1 MSYSRRHDVFLSFS
15 GEDTGDTFTDHLYK
29 ALVDK
34 RISTFKD
41 DEKIEIGKPISPE
54 LLDAIEKSSM
64 AVIVLSRN
72 YASST
77 WCLEELA
84 AIIECMKEREMRV
97 LPIFYHVHPR
107 DVRHQRGTFAD
118 AFANHEIRFEKDLEI
133 VRKWR
138 NALSEVALSEVASL
152 SGCHLQKGAESTEF
166 IETIVNGIVLEL
178 EVQTLRKSLR
188 RYHSSSFE
196 PYSER
201 LRRRHSSSYIPSSS
215 RNRSSYIDH
224 FKFDDSAIPS
234 SSRNRSS
241 YIDHVKFDDSAIPS
255 SSRNRSS
262 YIDHFKFDDSA
273 IPSSSRNR
281 SSYIDH
287 VKFDDSAIPS
297 SSRNRSSYIDH
308 GFSESEPKEYDVF
321 LSFRGEETRDT
332 FTDHLYKALLDK
344 GISTFKDDEEIEIG
358 KLISAELLEAIK
370 KTSMAVIVFS
380 RDYASSTWCLE
391 ELATIMECRKEME
404 MRVLPIF
411 YHVDPSDVRHQR
423 GTFADAFAKHE
434 IRFEKDLENVRKWR
448 NALNEVASLSGR
460 HLQKGP
466 ESEFIETIV
475 NVIFRELSDELSIVD
490 EDNLIGIEYPVS
502 QLLDL
507 HLQTGL
513 YDDEVRFIGICGM
526 SGIGKTTLAR
536 VVFQRIRSEFQAC
549 SFLENVSAECN
560 VDALLEKLLS
570 DMKLRSEKDKWDAS
584 KGRAVIKNRLRFK
597 KVLIVLDDA
606 DKKEQLETLVG
617 NCDWFGMGSRIIIT
631 TRDKHLLI
639 SHGVPNDNIYMVKGL
654 NEYSKDLDL
663 KLFCLEAFGKP
674 DCGID
679 FLERCN
685 DFARYA
691 RKDFLDLC
699 LDFVGYASG
708 HPLALKV
715 LGSSL
720 FGKGRVVWQN
730 ARDKLEAIPNRD
742 IQKILQIGFDA
753 LDETQ
758 KKLFLDIACF
768 FNGDYKDRVIDLL
781 EGLGCYPTIDIE
793 TLVDKSLLT
802 SSGKRLRMHNLLQR
816 MGWEIVRCE
825 HRWNPEKWSRL
836 WLPNDILQVVEENTG
851 TDKVEGIM
859 LNTPSREA
867 QLNANAFS
875 KMKKL
880 GLLKICNVHLP
891 AGLEY
896 LSNKLH
902 LLEWHEYPLTSM
914 PNNFQPHNLVELIM
928 PRCCF
933 KQLPKG
939 FSNLNKLKVL
949 DLSNSQNLIRT
960 PDFSGFSNLQRLILQ
975 GCTRLSEV
983 HPSIEVLNRLV
994 LLNLKDCQSLVSL
1007 PNEINLES
1015 LKTVILSGC
1024 SSLIKFPEIGKNM
1037 KRLSE
1042 LYLDKTAIEEIPSS
1056 IRNLTGLT
1064 LLNLAGCKNHPS
1076 ESWNSLLYLSAL
1088 NSLVALDLSDCNLSD
1103 GAIPGDLSGLC
1114 SLESLILSGNNFTC
1128 LPDSISQLSTLKFL
1142 YLDNCSKLILL
1153 RNLPSSTQLV
1163 VMARE
1168 CSSLENCSN
1177 QVTVWTSDKTGFT
1190 IINCLSSVD
1199 DEESEVSFQD
1209 LLVQPRLMSYKEE
1222 PIQQCKQ
1229 WLKQLSRLTC
1239 TQIPN
1244 WFHHQNYGSSVS
1256 IPLSPDLSK
1265 NSRWRGIAVYT
1276 VFEVKKNLG
1285 NLSPGVHELIY
1296 HFDMRDGA
1304 DLEDCTIFFHSP
1316 KDQSGVDLY
1325 RLCLFIS
1332 HARFKDLLDRCS
1344 CISPSIS
1351 TNSPSVRF
1359 QACGARILY
1368 EHDMVE
1374 FIHILS
1380 QKGQGIRNPF

>member
-1 MSYSRRHDVFLSFS
+1 MYCSKRLRINHSSSYIRPLSIPSSSRNLSSYIDPYSKVYDVFLSFR
-15 GEDTGDTFTDHLYK
+15 GEDTRNNFTDHLYQ

-34 RISTFKD
+34 GISTFKD
-41 DEKIEIGKPISPE
+41 DEKIEIGIPISQE

-72 YASST
+72 YASSP

-84 AIIECMKEREMRV
+84 RIIDCMKEREMRV
-97 LPIFYHVHPR
+97 LPIFY
-107 DVRHQRGTFAD
+107 Q
-118 AFANHEIRFEKDLEI
+118 
-133 VRKWR
+133 
-138 NALSEVALSEVASL
+138 
-152 SGCHLQKGAESTEF
+152 
-166 IETIVNGIVLEL
+166 
-178 EVQTLRKSLR
+178 
-188 RYHSSSFE
+188 
-196 PYSER
+196 
-201 LRRRHSSSYIPSSS
+201 
-215 RNRSSYIDH
+215 
-224 FKFDDSAIPS
+224 
-234 SSRNRSS
+234 
-241 YIDHVKFDDSAIPS
+241 
-255 SSRNRSS
+255 
-262 YIDHFKFDDSA
+262 
-273 IPSSSRNR
+273 
-281 SSYIDH
+281 
-287 VKFDDSAIPS
+287 
-297 SSRNRSSYIDH
+297 
-308 GFSESEPKEYDVF
+308 
-321 LSFRGEETRDT
+321 
-332 FTDHLYKALLDK
+332 
-344 GISTFKDDEEIEIG
+344 
-358 KLISAELLEAIK
+358 
-370 KTSMAVIVFS
+370 
-380 RDYASSTWCLE
+380 
-391 ELATIMECRKEME
+391 
-404 MRVLPIF
+404 
-411 YHVDPSDVRHQR
+411 VDPSDVRHQT
-423 GTFADAFAKHE
+423 GTFADAFTGHE
-434 IRFEKDLENVRKWR
+434 IRFEKDSEKVRTWR
-448 NALNEVASLSGR
+448 NALREVAKLSGR
-460 HLQKGP
+460 HLQNRG
-466 ESEFIETIV
+466 ESEFIKIIV
-475 NVIFRELSDELSIVD
+475 DGIFRELSDTLSIVD
-490 EDNLIGIEYPVS
+490 EGNLIGIIYPVRE
-502 QLLDL
+502 LLVS
-507 HLQTGL
+507 HLQL
-513 YDDEVRFIGICGM
+513 RQNDDEVRFIGLCGM

-536 VVFQRIRSEFQAC
+536 VVFQRFRSRFQAC

-570 DMKLRSEKDKWDAS
+570 DMKLRSQKDKWDAS

-639 SHGVPNDNIYMVKGL
+639 SLGVPNDNIYMVKGL

-691 RKDFLDLC
+691 RIDFLDLC

-720 FGKGRVVWQN
+720 FGKGREVWQS

-753 LDETQ
+753 LDDTE

-768 FNGDYKDRVIDLL
+768 FDGDYKDRVIDLL

-825 HRWNPEKWSRL
+825 HRWNPEKRSRL
-836 WLPNDILQVVEENTG
+836 WLSNDILQVLEENTG

-902 LLEWHEYPLTSM
+902 LLEWHDYPLTSM

-949 DLSNSQNLIRT
+949 DLSNSQNLIKT
-960 PDFSGFSNLQRLILQ
+960 PDFTGFSNLQRLILQ
-975 GCTRLSEV
+975 GCTRLYEV
-983 HPSIEVLNRLV
+983 HPSMGVLNRLI
-994 LLNLKDCQSLVSL
+994 LLNLKDCQSLASL
-1007 PNEINLES
+1007 PCEINLES

-1024 SSLIKFPEIGKNM
+1024 SSLVKFPKIGKNM
-1037 KRLSE
+1037 KRLAE
-1042 LYLDKTAIEEIPSS
+1042 LYLDKMAKTAIKELLSS
-1056 IRNLTGLT
+1056 IQNLTGLT
-1064 LLNLAGCKNHPS
+1064 LLNRSGWKDHPS
-1076 ESWNSLLYLSAL
+1076 RSWHSLLYLSAL
-1088 NSLVALDLSDCNLSD
+1088 TSLVALDLSDCNLSD
-1103 GAIPGDLSGLC
+1103 GAIPGNLSGL
-1114 SLESLILSGNNFTC
+1114 SALESLILSRNNFTC
-1128 LPDSISQLSTLKFL
+1128 LPDSISQLSKLKSL
-1142 YLDNCSKLILL
+1142 YLDNCSKLKLL
-1153 RNLPSSTQLV
+1153 PNLPTGTKL

-1177 QVTVWTSDKTGFT
+1177 QVTLWTSYETEEFT

-1199 DEESEVSFQD
+1199 DEKSEVSFQD
-1209 LLVQPRLMSYKEE
+1209 LNLHLDFQPRWRPYEEE
-1222 PIQQCKQ
+1222 PIRHGKGF
-1229 WLKQLSRLTC
+1229 LSPLPD

-1244 WFHHQNYGSSVS
+1244 WFHRQNYGSSVS
-1256 IPLSPDLSK
+1256 IPLPPDLSK
-1265 NSRWRGIAVYT
+1265 NSSWRGIAVYT
-1276 VFEVKKNLG
+1276 VFEVEKNLG
-1285 NLSPGVHELIY
+1285 NVSPGQKSHNIHELIY
-1296 HFDMRDGA
+1296 HFDMQDGA

-1316 KDQSGVDLY
+1316 KDQSGIYEKKREQSGVDLY
-1325 RLCLFIS
+1325 RLCLYIS
-1332 HARFKDLLDRCS
+1332 HARFRDLLDRCS

-1351 TNSPSVRF
+1351 TNSPSVQF
-1359 QACGARILY
+1359 KACGARILY
-1368 EHDMVE
+1368 EHDMEE

-1380 QKGQGIRNPF
+1380 QKGHGIRNSPTSQDIEHFKRRFLGDGTAKLQDFDGNSVYNLCSYKSIQKLFTSISKDPLVTFDSPKNWYKDGTWMGLALYASFCPQGHFTIVPNKYHLNLSLKTDMGSLERFQTHCLTDEDLECFLKDGLEWLCYMPRGSFPDWLNGCSFIEASIATDYPGSMMLMHQCGFRLVFQHDVLFQEMVQILDACPDERRL